1 LPHADAAPADIAANT
16 AARTSQR
23 VCFTKEVY
31 LRSVNVR
38 TLILAIFVVG
48 CGATNGGLR
57 FDATPAKPPPELT
70 TARNS
75 SPEVGVL
82 VLVSDA
88 IANLQLDHGQ
98 NDQLVQ
104 LVTSVKEKHE
114 RVEEMRKV
122 LSIDMASSVAAGVI
136 DDKTLELDAKKLGA
150 ARAETAPIDGKALE
164 DLHRILNPAQRKQ
177 FATALA
183 ARADNLPTDD
193 AQMRYASW
201 RSDLEITVIQNEKIE
216 PKLGDETTIAPS
228 AKAEHDAW
236 QKRLRDTAAAFDKEQ
251 FSAASSYV
259 DPDVEKTTTE
269 RVRRVIVFLKLVVPE
284 LTQKQQAAA
293 AENLRAEAGAKN

>member
-1 LPHADAAPADIAANT
+1 MRGHLFLVAF
-16 AARTSQR
+16 
-23 VCFTKEVY
+23 V
-31 LRSVNVR
+31 
-38 TLILAIFVVG
+38 LAG

-57 FDATPAKPPPELT
+57 FDPTPAKPPPEIIV
-70 TARNS
+70 AKNS

-82 VLVSDA
+82 VLMSDA
-88 IANLQLDHGQ
+88 IANLELEHAQ
-98 NDQLVQ
+98 NDQVVQ
-104 LVTSVKEKHE
+104 LVTSVKEKHQ

-122 LSIDMASSVAAGVI
+122 LSMDMASSVAAGVI
-136 DDKTLELDAKKLGA
+136 DEKTLELDAQKLGK

-193 AQMRYASW
+193 ATTRYGTW

-216 PKLGDETTIAPS
+216 PKLNDEKTIGPS

-236 QKRLRDTAAAFDKEQ
+236 QKRLHDTAAAFEHEKYS
-251 FSAASSYV
+251 SASYV
-259 DPDVEKTTTE
+259 DPDVEKTTIE
-269 RVRRVIVFLKLVVPE
+269 RVHRVVVFLKLIVPE
-284 LTQKQQAAA
+284 LTQKQLAAA
-293 AENLRAEAGAKN
+293 GENLRAEAGVKN

>member
-1 LPHADAAPADIAANT
+1 MMRFPLFVVLA
-16 AARTSQR
+16 S
-23 VCFTKEVY
+23 
-31 LRSVNVR
+31 
-38 TLILAIFVVG
+38 ILAG
-48 CGATNGGLR
+48 CGATNGGMR
-57 FDATPAKPPPELT
+57 FDMTPSKPPPELT

-82 VLVSDA
+82 SLMSDA
-88 IANLQLDHGQ
+88 LANLQLDHDQ
-98 NDQLVQ
+98 NDQVVQ
-104 LVTSVKEKHE
+104 LVTSIKEKHA

-122 LSIDMASSVAAGVI
+122 LSTDMAASVAAGVI
-136 DDKTLELDAKKLGA
+136 DDKTLELDAQKLGT
-150 ARAETAPIDGKALE
+150 ARAQTAPADGKALE

-201 RSDLEITVIQNEKIE
+201 RSDLDITVIQNEKIE
-216 PKLGDETTIAPS
+216 PKLTDEKTIGPS

-236 QKRLRDTAAAFDKEQ
+236 QKRLHDTASAFEQ
-251 FSAASSYV
+251 DHFSAASYV
-259 DPDVEKTTTE
+259 DPDVEKTTIE
-269 RVRRVIVFLKLVVPE
+269 RVHRVIVFLKLVVPE
-284 LTQKQQAAA
+284 LTQKQQNVA